1 MKEILTVEQRF
12 SFRMTKYDGKVTANL
27 KKQNDYLYF
36 LTVIMR
42 ERLSATVIIPGVK
55 TTDYPL
61 IFGTIRTGRR

>member
-1 MKEILTVEQRF
+1 
-12 SFRMTKYDGKVTANL
+12 MTKYDGKVTANL
-27 KKQNDYLYF
+27 KKQNEYLYF

-55 TTDYPL
+55 TTNYPL